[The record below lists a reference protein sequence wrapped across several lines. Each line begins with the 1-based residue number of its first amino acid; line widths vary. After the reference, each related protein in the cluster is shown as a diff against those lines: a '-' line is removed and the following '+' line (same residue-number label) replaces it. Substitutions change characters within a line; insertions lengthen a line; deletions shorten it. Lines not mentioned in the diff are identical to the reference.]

1 MQPASDGRA
10 ADAAPLD
17 SSRLPVPPSCPLSS
31 SSPHPRRALLSA
43 GAAILLWAGLA
54 ALGLKLKHVPPFLLV
69 GCALLLGSLP
79 GLRHVRLR
87 GLRPRILLLG
97 VYGLFA
103 YHLCLFVALRSA
115 PAVVA
120 NLLNYLWP
128 LLIVVLSPVILQG
141 MALRPRHLLGA
152 LLGFGGAALLVLRG
166 GGAAPLTGA
175 SAMGYLLAL
184 AAAVIWSTYSL
195 LTKRVAPFPTSTIAT
210 FCLASGLLALACH
223 AVLEPR
229 YLPTLVDA
237 PYLLLVGLGPMGAA
251 FYLWDRAMKDGDPR
265 AIGTLAYATPL
276 LSTLL
281 IAALGERV
289 LTPAVLAGAALIT
302 GGAVIGTR

>member
-1 MQPASDGRA
+1 
-10 ADAAPLD
+10 
-17 SSRLPVPPSCPLSS
+17 LSA
-31 SSPHPRRALLSA
+31 SSPHPRRALVSA

-54 ALGLKLKHVPPFLLV
+54 ALLLKLKHVPPFLLV
-69 GCALLLGSLP
+69 GCALLLGSLL

-97 VYGLFA
+97 IYGLFA

-115 PAVVA
+115 PAVVVA

-128 LLIVVLSPVILQG
+128 LLIVVLSPLILPG

-152 LLGFGGAALLVLRG
+152 LLGFSGAALLVLRG
-166 GGAAPLTGA
+166 GGAAAPTGA
-175 SAMGYLLAL
+175 SAVGYLLAL

-195 LTKRVAPFPTSTIAT
+195 LSKRVAPFPTSTIAT

-223 AVLEPR
+223 AALEPR
-229 YLPTLVDA
+229 YVPTLADA

-251 FYLWDRAMKDGDPR
+251 FYLWDRAMKEGDPR

-281 IAALGERV
+281 IAALGEGT